1 MNFYFVVDKGT
12 FGVDEVTDNPLWP
25 SAFWLILEGVTP
37 ADVSSAPNL
46 GGTFSAS
53 NIPGLQ
59 VIPDAPTYELGD
71 TGASA
76 NKAQRIRFPFDVKFT
91 TSSLSAFPAAGAETF
106 FSLSATIIAD
116 GNPFPLAPTAEIEL
130 VGGADPYFTNV
141 NPDQGNFFYLS
152 QDLRVFTITA
162 GTTIGS
168 GGGAATLGP
177 GGVPDAYSFIKQL
190 ITYVNGQF
198 GYSNTTSFIPP
209 TDPASPDPLDGLL
222 GSSQTGGLT
231 GDSSVTQGTMS
242 EPNYNFA
249 IARVRLNAPGGTT
262 TSSGVSVFFRLFST
276 QTNDTDFIDTTAAAV
291 AFNSPNV
298 TYPTSAMGAPT
309 VGTDMS
315 GNVNG
320 CTLPFFATANYSEN
334 PTDYAVG
341 GPNNQTI
348 VVPTG
353 RDYVWAF
360 FGCFL
365 NVYDPSNIIG
375 GKTIQ
380 EWLAGGTHHCL
391 VAQIAYADA
400 PITNSGGVVASP
412 ENNDELAQRNLQIT
426 PSGNPWFPRDPP
438 EDPQTFDLRP
448 SPAQGLATG
457 RLAGYPDELMID
469 WGEPRREPSPHL
481 LARGPLVGRAHAR
494 RAAVPEPPALGGGRA
509 HHRVQGWGRR
519 GLRPHPRG
527 RQSSW
532 RASSLSNCRR
542 ESRWGTSSRSSCA
555 ASRLGGLWIAGGGSA
570 NPIRRSRR
578 AGPAC
583 RGLEVRR
590 RDLRDADPRPAGER
604 DPPRGGGPA
613 RYPQM
618 AAQHRL
624 VGRSL
629 ASRPPP
635 LHRLCLGP
643 RQRDGRNAA
652 TIPRRSKRL
661 LSRAGLKGWPR
672 RARAART
679 AAPARSRVLS
689 TIVSATSKGSSSK
702 RKRGRRAPSRAP
714 DRRSRRWSGARGW
727 NGSC

>member
-1 MNFYFVVDKGT
+1 MASMAAPEATIQVHWGNNSLTANDWFTIIDRIWHNPEKGDPPAPQVLSISWTLVGGDDLITPGGVVSSATIDEISADFQDMANAGITILVASGDGGSLGWNTTGAASAQGGKTNEAHVAYPASDPWVTACGGTTLSLTGTGAVDQEFAWNDDTGATGGGVSVYFATLPPWQEGVVSQMGLNPGNTGPGRGVPDVAGNASLNTGFNVSLSGMPMGPYSGPYCGTSAVAPLYAGLVAMINARLGYPVGFLNPTLYAFRNTVCRDIDDTPDLAEGAPANNQLSGTVAPGYPSGPGWDACTGLGVINPAALIAAIPMNFYFVVDKGT

-25 SAFWLILEGVTP
+25 SAFWLILEGVAP

-231 GDSSVTQGTMS
+231 GDSSVTPGTMS

-291 AFNSPNV
+291 AFE
-298 TYPTSAMGAPT
+298 
-309 VGTDMS
+309 
-315 GNVNG
+315 
-320 CTLPFFATANYSEN
+320 LPE
-334 PTDYAVG
+334 
-341 GPNNQTI
+341 
-348 VVPTG
+348 
-353 RDYVWAF
+353 
-360 FGCFL
+360 
-365 NVYDPSNIIG
+365 
-375 GKTIQ
+375 
-380 EWLAGGTHHCL
+380 
-391 VAQIAYADA
+391 
-400 PITNSGGVVASP
+400 
-412 ENNDELAQRNLQIT
+412 RNL
-426 PSGNPWFPRDPP
+426 
-438 EDPQTFDLRP
+438 
-448 SPAQGLATG
+448 
-457 RLAGYPDELMID
+457 PD
-469 WGEPRREPSPHL
+469 
-481 LARGPLVGRAHAR
+481 
-494 RAAVPEPPALGGGRA
+494 
-509 HHRVQGWGRR
+509 
-519 GLRPHPRG
+519 
-527 RQSSW
+527 
-532 RASSLSNCRR
+532 
-542 ESRWGTSSRSSCA
+542 
-555 ASRLGGLWIAGGGSA
+555 
-570 NPIRRSRR
+570 
-578 AGPAC
+578 
-583 RGLEVRR
+583 
-590 RDLRDADPRPAGER
+590 
-604 DPPRGGGPA
+604 
-613 RYPQM
+613 
-618 AAQHRL
+618 
-624 VGRSL
+624 
-629 ASRPPP
+629 
-635 LHRLCLGP
+635 
-643 RQRDGRNAA
+643 QRDGRADRGHGYERECQRLH
-652 TIPRRSKRL
+652 PSLLRDGELQRKPDGLRCWRPQQPDDRRPDGAGLCLGLLRL
-661 LSRAGLKGWPR
+661 LPERL
-672 RARAART
+672 
-679 AAPARSRVLS
+679 
-689 TIVSATSKGSSSK
+689 
-702 RKRGRRAPSRAP
+702 
-714 DRRSRRWSGARGW
+714 
-727 NGSC
+727 